1 MKQKNLL
8 YPGKILNNA
17 IMFYKQFLI
26 KANYRVK
33 QNGLIKLK
41 DLIDKKNSQIEHLF
55 VTFACHNNNSC

>member
-1 MKQKNLL
+1 MSN
-8 YPGKILNNA
+8 
-17 IMFYKQFLI
+17 FLI

-41 DLIDKKNSQIEHLF
+41 DLIDKKKSQIEHLF

>member
-1 MKQKNLL
+1 MSN
-8 YPGKILNNA
+8 
-17 IMFYKQFLI
+17 FLI